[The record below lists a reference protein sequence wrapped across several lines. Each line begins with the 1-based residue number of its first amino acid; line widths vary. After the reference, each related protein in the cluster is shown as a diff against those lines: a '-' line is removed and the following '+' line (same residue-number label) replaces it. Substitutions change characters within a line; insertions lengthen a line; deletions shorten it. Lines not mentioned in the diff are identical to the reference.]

1 MMTYLEDGRCSL
13 SNNLSDQKGKSYVIG
28 RKEWLFSNSHEGA
41 EASAISYSIAE
52 TALANGL
59 NVYKYI
65 TYVLEKRP
73 TEEMA
78 DSELE
83 KLLPWN
89 DKVFEICKIER

>member
-13 SNNLSDQKGKSYVIG
+13 SNNLSEQKIKSYVIG
-28 RKEWLFSNSHEGA
+28 RKGWLFIDSPEGA
-41 EASAISYSIAE
+41 EANAISYSIAE

-59 NVYKYI
+59 TVYKYI

-78 DSELE
+78 DRKLE

-89 DKVFEICKIER
+89 DKVFEMCKIER

>member
-1 MMTYLEDGRCSL
+1 MFPLYT
-13 SNNLSDQKGKSYVIG
+13 V
-28 RKEWLFSNSHEGA
+28 A
-41 EASAISYSIAE
+41 
-52 TALANGL
+52 
-59 NVYKYI
+59 

-89 DKVFEICKIER
+89 DKVFGMYKIER

>member
-1 MMTYLEDGRCSL
+1 M
-13 SNNLSDQKGKSYVIG
+13 KSYVIG
-28 RKEWLFSNSHEGA
+28 RKGWLFSDSSEGA

-59 NVYKYI
+59 TVYKYI

-89 DKVFEICKIER
+89 DKVFEMCKIEI

>member
-1 MMTYLEDGRCSL
+1 MRTNVCQHAFLHEVFT
-13 SNNLSDQKGKSYVIG
+13 KSCW
-28 RKEWLFSNSHEGA
+28 KHDKPEGA

-59 NVYKYI
+59 TVYKYI

-78 DSELE
+78 DRKLE

-89 DKVFEICKIER
+89 DKVFEMCKIER

>member
-1 MMTYLEDGRCSL
+1 M
-13 SNNLSDQKGKSYVIG
+13 
-28 RKEWLFSNSHEGA
+28 
-41 EASAISYSIAE
+41 AE

-59 NVYKYI
+59 TVYKYI

-78 DSELE
+78 DRKLE

-89 DKVFEICKIER
+89 DKVFEMCKIER